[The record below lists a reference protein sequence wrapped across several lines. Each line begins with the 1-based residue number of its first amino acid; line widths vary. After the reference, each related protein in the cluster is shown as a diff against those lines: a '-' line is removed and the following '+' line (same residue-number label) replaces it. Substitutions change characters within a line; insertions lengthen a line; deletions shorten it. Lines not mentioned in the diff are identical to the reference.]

1 MPLTC
6 QSSNLK
12 VSLKSGYG
20 SIIGKKK
27 EPKLQVS
34 SSATTIPCKVKP
46 KENVLECSAEREGE
60 KVSARL
66 SEYRLYMEKQKLL
79 LE

>member
-1 MPLTC
+1 
-6 QSSNLK
+6 

-20 SIIGKKK
+20 SIISKKK

-34 SSATTIPCKVKP
+34 SSVSTIPSKVKP
-46 KENVLECSAEREGE
+46 KEVPESSAEREGE